1 MQPLHRNTAQAAQN
15 TLQCINSTLGAGT
28 DSIAAIVAQ
37 SKRDDCAKDS
47 SEVSNS
53 LQIEAPAPL
62 PPTPRRRDDILIQ
75 SSHNN
80 ARPSKHKAN
89 TIHKAI
95 GKFTIRVIS

>member
-1 MQPLHRNTAQAAQN
+1 MQPLHRNTAQPAQN
-15 TLQCINSTLGAGT
+15 TLQCDTTLGAGT

-37 SKRDDCAKDS
+37 KKTDDCAKDS

-53 LQIEAPAPL
+53 LQIEATPP
-62 PPTPRRRDDILIQ
+62 PTPTPRRRDDILIQ

-89 TIHKAI
+89 AI
-95 GKFTIRVIS
+95 FI